1 MDYYIIPPTGK
12 TGVAFGL
19 VEGRTG
25 GRIKVISE
33 VSNDKEAEFAFY
45 LGINKRRCFYPIISR
60 EAEYNKW
67 YRFISA
73 ANEEFEIYYT
83 SLPEATTKKM
93 PIREVAKKIR
103 NIENPSNDKSVYI
116 RLVKP
121 TVIEYAVATSVSEIT
136 ENMTESIE
144 F

>member
-1 MDYYIIPPTGK
+1 
-12 TGVAFGL
+12 
-19 VEGRTG
+19 
-25 GRIKVISE
+25 
-33 VSNDKEAEFAFY
+33 
-45 LGINKRRCFYPIISR
+45 
-60 EAEYNKW
+60 
-67 YRFISA
+67 
-73 ANEEFEIYYT
+73 
-83 SLPEATTKKM
+83 M